1 MNLLWKISALRY
13 AMSYGMS
20 FIRMCLHYKMVPLWI
35 MDVTEIFS
43 LMQSVLMVAECGF
56 MVR

>member
-1 MNLLWKISALRY
+1 MWKISALRY

-20 FIRMCLHYKMVPLWI
+20 FIHMCLHYKMVPLWI
-35 MDVTEIFS
+35 MDVAEIFS